1 VLDPAA
7 DGGLQYLRKMD
18 MQLASKM
25 RFVSAQLIALY
36 EGDLWLRSAAHAN
49 AMAARL
55 RAGIENLPGVH
66 VTRPT
71 QANGVFVV
79 FPTGVADILRR
90 RWRFYDWDVAT
101 GEVRLM
107 CSFDTTEADVDELVA
122 AVADAVS

>member
-1 VLDPAA
+1 
-7 DGGLQYLRKMD
+7 
-18 MQLASKM
+18 M
-25 RFVSAQLIALY
+25 RFVSAQLVALY

-55 RAGIENLPGVH
+55 RAGIEHLPGVH

-79 FPTGVADILRR
+79 FPAGVADVLRR

-107 CSFDTTEADVDELVA
+107 CSFDTSEADVDELVA
-122 AVADAVS
+122 AVADAVA